1 MPLNLDQSI
10 IIKPFWGGGGAKS
23 CILKL
28 MAKSASSIFSLIL
41 NINKCTLS
49 MLRESEK
56 KSGSWKFPANKSK
69 TKG

>member
-10 IIKPFWGGGGAKS
+10 IIKPFWGWGGAKS

-28 MAKSASSIFSLIL
+28 TAKFASSTCSLIL

-49 MLRESEK
+49 MVRESGK
-56 KSGSWKFPANKSK
+56 KVAFGISSRQI
-69 TKG
+69 

>member
-10 IIKPFWGGGGAKS
+10 IIKPFWGWGGAGGAKS

-28 MAKSASSIFSLIL
+28 TAKFASSICSLIL

-49 MLRESEK
+49 MVR
-56 KSGSWKFPANKSK
+56 KSGKKVAFGISSRQI
-69 TKG
+69 

>member
-10 IIKPFWGGGGAKS
+10 IIKPFWGGGGAKL

-28 MAKSASSIFSLIL
+28 TAKFASSICSLIL

-49 MLRESEK
+49 MLRESGK
-56 KSGSWKFPANKSK
+56 KVAHGNFQ
-69 TKG
+69 